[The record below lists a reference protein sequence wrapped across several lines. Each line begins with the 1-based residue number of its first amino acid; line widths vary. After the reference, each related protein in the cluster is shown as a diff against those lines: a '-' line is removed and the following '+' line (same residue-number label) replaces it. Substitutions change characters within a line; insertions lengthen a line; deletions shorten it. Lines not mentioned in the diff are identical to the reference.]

1 MGLWSCLC
9 GQPGD
14 TLDEQE
20 AASAASASSSSRRRR
35 MYVRV
40 PVRLR
45 LCPDDHRTEGLTMHT
60 TFDVTVF
67 MDVRHLS
74 SNTPSDTSRLILRT
88 PIANLLSAATPVQR
102 GHRHRR
108 SGHLMR
114 PSRPHTSMA
123 VNQLPCETFATR
135 AEMASWNTASLR
147 AELQTLQT
155 RGSSVRAGART
166 HADAPTHAH
175 VADDKLLEEVVRLR
189 GLSDDDS
196 PTCSICL
203 EDYASSDELRVL
215 PCGHRFHKNCV
226 DRWLRSTSS
235 KCCLCMR
242 SIRGGHESDKDAKA
256 AVRRRAPRGDI
267 LRLSSDELHT
277 VSLQRGMFIV

>member
-1 MGLWSCLC
+1 
-9 GQPGD
+9 
-14 TLDEQE
+14 
-20 AASAASASSSSRRRR
+20 

-88 PIANLLSAATPVQR
+88 PIANLLSGEGVRGHGMVVRNLMHRCELVTCGLPRPSADICLAPSFGPAQLQRPCSAGIGIAAPATSWHVLYPPTCETPLAVRFATRFPNSPVPDLEAGSAGPEECRKKSSPTTRSGAQR
-102 GHRHRR
+102 GPARCATQ
-108 SGHLMR
+108 R

-175 VADDKLLEEVVRLR
+175 VADDKLLEEVCEGRGRAAPLTRLVAQAHETH
-189 GLSDDDS
+189 GVH
-196 PTCSICL
+196 
-203 EDYASSDELRVL
+203 AHSS
-215 PCGHRFHKNCV
+215 
-226 DRWLRSTSS
+226 
-235 KCCLCMR
+235 
-242 SIRGGHESDKDAKA
+242 
-256 AVRRRAPRGDI
+256 
-267 LRLSSDELHT
+267 
-277 VSLQRGMFIV
+277 QRK